1 MASTKAVDR
10 VWALHDFEA
19 ENPDEVSFKAGEC
32 IFVVEKDDEFGDGW
46 WQGTNESGH
55 TGLFPFTY
63 TTLDRNLALSA
74 KSGNATPDALGT
86 PQALGSCAKP
96 GVMHS
101 TMADI
106 DNALTE
112 LQSDRKPS
120 SPNGS
125 TSAAADGRAGG
136 AVGSNPNAHASRA
149 SFTSEPTDA
158 DDQSDNF
165 GESDNFANRAI
176 AARAALAANAQ
187 KNLANDAEREKQ
199 QEQSIRAEAQRRF
212 EQEEA
217 CQRQLLLQVEKERQ
231 TKLAAGE
238 LHPSEEKSKAAPIAG
253 VDMSDESDSE
263 GSVGLLD
270 DFQDKT
276 HSPLFGNL
284 APTPTEATA
293 AREIK
298 PPTSNLQGIVED
310 HVAATAKSPVQPQS
324 SLVQAETP
332 APAPL
337 TSNDLASSVTP
348 DVESAPTNTTAVAPV
363 SESTS
368 STVPALAAGAGAV
381 ALGSAAAAVANHE
394 RSANASTT
402 GSAAVPAAADDG
414 ARSVAGDSTRTG
426 TETGP
431 GTGVATGT
439 ATAATSIAAG
449 TNNDT
454 PRSST
459 PAASTPAAAAG
470 TKSPAPVS
478 ANIAGDPTEWG
489 VDQVVEWAHSKGWD
503 EASVVS
509 KFREHEISGDV
520 LLEMDINILKEI
532 EIVAFGK
539 RFQVANGIKEL
550 RSQVPGAVTTPGLS
564 QSAQNEGLGSPA
576 LIAPGAPGTSTY
588 SPYNPGSHNGS
599 NADGRSLSAR
609 MAETSLD
616 QSFAPTSSRP
626 GSFGGDRDSFGG
638 PAQAGGFGGQ
648 GFGGP
653 AGVAAWQ
660 AQQAGQLGHGS
671 RVPSGDVPLSPTS
684 TSQFGAM
691 QNPRYAPTSGAGAGA
706 GAGAGGPYEDKL
718 GALPTSPRKRE
729 STGSAGASEKNNRSS
744 FFGLGQR
751 NRKPPPNQ
759 AGRADS
765 VVGGPAS
772 SVGDD
777 DGRSSK
783 GTLSRLGFARSSRN
797 ISNQSSQ
804 SNFKDQISL
813 PTSSPHFD
821 SNGDTARRQRQ
832 STGGGMAPGMPGTSQ
847 QHQQHQ
853 QQANM
858 GMGMPTNARP
868 TSIGSAGPDAPPTP
882 SASAAAAAAAV
893 GAGAGVGTADGPVM
907 SRIQPVDLEG
917 WIKKKGERYNSWKP
931 RYLALKGPDLVILR
945 DPHAE
950 KIKGYVNMK
959 GYKVIA
965 DENTN
970 PGKYGFKILHETE
983 KPHYFSSEDPI
994 LVREWMKVLMKSTIG
1009 RDNSFPVISSYNNA
1023 TISLKEAQRMNP
1035 PPRPPSPTSRART
1048 QRAKVRPNPEQLT
1061 ARDAAILMN
1070 LTSAQPTKMDHH
1082 V

>member
-1 MASTKAVDR
+1 MASAKSVDR

-32 IFVVEKDDEFGDGW
+32 ILVVEKDDEYGDGW

-63 TTLDRNLALSA
+63 TTVDRNLALTA

-86 PQALGSCAKP
+86 PQPASSSTKP

-112 LQSDRKPS
+112 LQSDRKP
-120 SPNGS
+120 PTINGNGAS
-125 TSAAADGRAGG
+125 AGAAATAAIGVNAAAD
-136 AVGSNPNAHASRA
+136 SSRA
-149 SFTSEPTDA
+149 SFTSERTDA
-158 DDQSDNF
+158 DDHSDNF
-165 GESDNFANRAI
+165 GESDDFASRSVAAR

-187 KNLANDAEREKQ
+187 KNLANDAERQKQ
-199 QEQSIRAEAQRRF
+199 EEQRMRADAQREF
-212 EQEEA
+212 EQEEER
-217 CQRQLLLQVEKERQ
+217 QRVLLLEKEKERQ
-231 TKLAAGE
+231 AKLAAGE
-238 LHPSEEKSKAAPIAG
+238 IDLAEEKSKAAASIAG

-263 GSVGLLD
+263 GSVVGQLD

-284 APTPTEATA
+284 ASTPTEGVA
-293 AREIK
+293 AREIQ

-310 HVAATAKSPVQPQS
+310 EAARQPRS
-324 SLVQAETP
+324 YPKETP
-332 APAPL
+332 AESSAPASAPL
-337 TSNDLASSVTP
+337 TSNDFTS
-348 DVESAPTNTTAVAPV
+348 AVAPDAEAAKTV
-363 SESTS
+363 APPAQSYSNA
-368 STVPALAAGAGAV
+368 VPALAAGVGAV
-381 ALGSAAAAVANHE
+381 ALGGVAATAAAGGVTGHD
-394 RSANASTT
+394 RSANGPFVNDSVA
-402 GSAAVPAAADDG
+402 PAADESV
-414 ARSVAGDSTRTG
+414 RSVAGDSIRTG
-426 TETGP
+426 A

-439 ATAATSIAAG
+439 ATAATSIAAP
-449 TNNDT
+449 TNEDLPQT
-454 PRSST
+454 TSAT
-459 PAASTPAAAAG
+459 AAAG
-470 TKSPAPVS
+470 SKSPSAAAS
-478 ANIAGDPTEWG
+478 ANLPSDPTEWN
-489 VDQVVEWAHSKGWD
+489 VDHVVEWARSKGWD
-503 EASVVS
+503 ETAVVG

-532 EIVAFGK
+532 DILAFGK

-550 RSQVPGAVTTPGLS
+550 RAQVPGAVTTPGLS
-564 QSAQNEGLGSPA
+564 QPAQADGLGSPA
-576 LIAPGAPGTSTY
+576 IIAHGAGSATGTPSY
-588 SPYNPGSHNGS
+588 SPYTPGSHSGS
-599 NADGRSLSAR
+599 NADGRSLNAR

-616 QSFAPTSSRP
+616 QSFAAPSSSRP
-626 GSFGGDRDSFGG
+626 GSYRDERDRDSFGG
-638 PAQAGGFGGQ
+638 PNQGFGGGQ
-648 GFGGP
+648 GFGGA

-660 AQQAGQLGHGS
+660 AQQAGQSARSRQPSEGFVRGS
-671 RVPSGDVPLSPTS
+671 GEAPLSPTS
-684 TSQFGAM
+684 ASQFGM
-691 QNPRYAPTSGAGAGA
+691 SSPRYQPTGGAN
-706 GAGAGGPYEDKL
+706 EDRL

-729 STGSAGASEKNNRSS
+729 STGSAGTSEKSNRSS

-751 NRKPPPNQ
+751 NRKPPPGQ
-759 AGRADS
+759 AGSA
-765 VVGGPAS
+765 GGPGS
-772 SVGDD
+772 SGHDD
-777 DGRSSK
+777 EKSK

-797 ISNQSSQ
+797 ISSQSSQ
-804 SNFKDQISL
+804 SNIKEQISL

-832 STGGGMAPGMPGTSQ
+832 STGGATVMGAAG
-847 QHQQHQ
+847 
-853 QQANM
+853 M
-858 GMGMPTNARP
+858 GMGANARP
-868 TSIGSAGPDAPPTP
+868 TSIGSAGVDAAPTP
-882 SASAAAAAAAV
+882 SASAAGNAAAN
-893 GAGAGVGTADGPVM
+893 GPVM
-907 SRIQPVDLEG
+907 ARIQPVDLEG

-945 DPHAE
+945 DPRAE

-994 LVREWMKVLMKSTIG
+994 LVREWMKALMKSTIG
-1009 RDNSFPVISSYNNA
+1009 RDHSFPVISSYNNA

-1048 QRAKVRPNPEQLT
+1048 QRAKARPNPEQLT

-1070 LTSAQPTKMDHH
+1070 LTSGQPTRADDM
-1082 V
+1082 

>member
-32 IFVVEKDDEFGDGW
+32 ILVVEKDDEFGDGW
-46 WQGTNESGH
+46 WQGTNESGQ

-63 TTLDRNLALSA
+63 TTLDRSLALSA

-86 PQALGSCAKP
+86 PQGVGASAKP

-112 LQSDRKPS
+112 LQSDRKPPS
-120 SPNGS
+120 VNGS
-125 TSAAADGRAGG
+125 AAGG
-136 AVGSNPNAHASRA
+136 AGAGTVGSNPAADASRA
-149 SFTSEPTDA
+149 SFTSERTDA

-165 GESDNFANRAI
+165 GESDNFASRAI

-199 QEQSIRAEAQRRF
+199 EEQRRRAEAQRQF
-212 EQEEA
+212 EEEETR
-217 CQRQLLLQVEKERQ
+217 QRQLLLQVEKERQ
-231 TKLAAGE
+231 AKLAAGE
-238 LHPSEEKSKAAPIAG
+238 LDPAQDKVKEAPIAG

-284 APTPTEATA
+284 ASTPTQGTA

-310 HVAATAKSPVQPQS
+310 DAAAAKE
-324 SLVQAETP
+324 ETP
-332 APAPL
+332 ATTSAPASAPL
-337 TSNDLASSVTP
+337 TSNDFASSVQP
-348 DVESAPTNTTAVAPV
+348 DADAAASTIAVDPPV
-363 SESTS
+363 SETTS
-368 STVPALAAGAGAV
+368 SGIPALPAGAGAIAV
-381 ALGSAAAAVANHE
+381 GGGAPAALANHE
-394 RSANASTT
+394 RSADASAAE
-402 GSAAVPAAADDG
+402 SAAVPPTAADDS

-426 TETGP
+426 TETAP

-449 TNNDT
+449 TNDDA

-459 PAASTPAAAAG
+459 PATSAPAAATTAAASAAG
-470 TKSPAPVS
+470 SKSPVPAS
-478 ANIAGDPTEWG
+478 ANIAGDPTEWN
-489 VDQVVEWAHSKGWD
+489 VDQVVEWARSKGWD

-532 EIVAFGK
+532 DIVAFGK
-539 RFQVANGIKEL
+539 RFQVTNGIKEL

-564 QSAQNEGLGSPA
+564 QPGQNEGGLGSPA
-576 LIAPGAPGTSTY
+576 LIAPGGGGPGSASNTPSY
-588 SPYNPGSHNGS
+588 SPYNAGSNNGS

-638 PAQAGGFGGQ
+638 PAQGAFGGQ

-660 AQQAGQLGHGS
+660 AQQAGQQQHGPGS
-671 RVPSGDVPLSPTS
+671 RVPSEGFMRGSGDVPLSPTS

-691 QNPRYAPTSGAGAGA
+691 QSPRYAPTSGAG
-706 GAGAGGPYEDKL
+706 GPYDDKL
-718 GALPTSPRKRE
+718 SALPTSPRKRE
-729 STGSAGASEKNNRSS
+729 STGSAGATEKNNRSS

-751 NRKPPPNQ
+751 NRKPPPAQ

-765 VVGGPAS
+765 LVGGPAS

-797 ISNQSSQ
+797 ISSQSSQ

-832 STGGGMAPGMPGTSQ
+832 STGGIAPAPNTPGTPG
-847 QHQQHQ
+847 
-853 QQANM
+853 QAAM
-858 GMGMPTNARP
+858 GMGMSANARP

-882 SASAAAAAAAV
+882 CASAAAANT
-893 GAGAGVGTADGPVM
+893 AGAAADGPVM

-945 DPHAE
+945 DPRAE

-994 LVREWMKVLMKSTIG
+994 LVREWMKALMKSTIG
-1009 RDNSFPVISSYNNA
+1009 RDHSFPVISSYNNA

-1070 LTSAQPTKMDHH
+1070 LTSGQPTRMDDP
-1082 V
+1082 

>member
-1 MASTKAVDR
+1 MASPKSVDR

-32 IFVVEKDDEFGDGW
+32 ILVVEKDDEYGDGW

-63 TTLDRNLALSA
+63 TTIDRNLALSA

-86 PQALGSCAKP
+86 PQPASSSAKP

-120 SPNGS
+120 SVNANGAGAGAAAAAIGLN
-125 TSAAADGRAGG
+125 SAAD
-136 AVGSNPNAHASRA
+136 SSRA
-149 SFTSEPTDA
+149 SFTSERTDA

-165 GESDNFANRAI
+165 GESDDYATRSV

-187 KNLANDAEREKQ
+187 KNLANDAERQKQ
-199 QEQSIRAEAQRRF
+199 EEQRMRADAQREF
-212 EQEEA
+212 EEEEA
-217 CQRQLLLQVEKERQ
+217 RQRVLLLEKEKERQ
-231 TKLAAGE
+231 AKLAAGE
-238 LHPSEEKSKAAPIAG
+238 IDHAREKSKAAAPIAG

-263 GSVGLLD
+263 GSVVGQLD

-284 APTPTEATA
+284 ASTPTDGVA
-293 AREIK
+293 AREIQ
-298 PPTSNLQGIVED
+298 PPTSTLQGIVED
-310 HVAATAKSPVQPQS
+310 EALSQPRSQPN
-324 SLVQAETP
+324 ETP
-332 APAPL
+332 AESSAPASAPL
-337 TSNDLASSVTP
+337 TSNDFVS
-348 DVESAPTNTTAVAPV
+348 AVAPHAEAAETAALPA
-363 SESTS
+363 ESHS
-368 STVPALAAGAGAV
+368 HAAPALAAGVGAV
-381 ALGSAAAAVANHE
+381 ALGGVAAAATAAGVAGHD
-394 RSANASTT
+394 RSAN
-402 GSAAVPAAADDG
+402 GSFVNHSVAPAADESV
-414 ARSVAGDSTRTG
+414 RSIAGDSIRTG
-426 TETGP
+426 A
-431 GTGVATGT
+431 GTGVGTGT
-439 ATAATSIAAG
+439 ATAATSIAAP
-449 TNNDT
+449 TTEDLPPT
-454 PRSST
+454 TST
-459 PAASTPAAAAG
+459 AAA
-470 TKSPAPVS
+470 PANLPS
-478 ANIAGDPTEWG
+478 DPTEWN
-489 VDQVVEWAHSKGWD
+489 VDHVVEWARSKGWD
-503 EASVVS
+503 EAAVVG

-532 EIVAFGK
+532 DILAFGK

-550 RSQVPGAVTTPGLS
+550 RAQMPGAVTTPGLS
-564 QSAQNEGLGSPA
+564 QPAQADGLGSPA
-576 LIAPGAPGTSTY
+576 IIAPGAGSATGTPTY
-588 SPYNPGSHNGS
+588 SPYTPGSLNGS
-599 NADGRSLSAR
+599 NADGRSLNAR

-616 QSFAPTSSRP
+616 QGFAAAAPSSSRP
-626 GSFGGDRDSFGG
+626 GSYRDERDRDSFGG
-638 PAQAGGFGGQ
+638 PTPPGFGAAQ
-648 GFGGP
+648 GFGGA

-660 AQQAGQLGHGS
+660 AQQAGQGARS
-671 RVPSGDVPLSPTS
+671 RQPSEGFMRGSGDAPLSPTS
-684 TSQFGAM
+684 ASQFGM
-691 QNPRYAPTSGAGAGA
+691 SSPRYQPTGGAN
-706 GAGAGGPYEDKL
+706 EDRL

-729 STGSAGASEKNNRSS
+729 STGSAGTSEKNNRTS

-751 NRKPPPNQ
+751 NRKPPPGQ
-759 AGRADS
+759 AGG
-765 VVGGPAS
+765 VGGPGS
-772 SVGDD
+772 SGHDEEK
-777 DGRSSK
+777 SK

-797 ISNQSSQ
+797 ISSQSSQ
-804 SNFKDQISL
+804 SNMKEQISL

-832 STGGGMAPGMPGTSQ
+832 STGAATAMGAAGVAGAAAGV
-847 QHQQHQ
+847 
-853 QQANM
+853 
-858 GMGMPTNARP
+858 GMGANARP
-868 TSIGSAGPDAPPTP
+868 TSIGSAGVDATPTP
-882 SASAAAAAAAV
+882 SAAGAAAGGNAAAN
-893 GAGAGVGTADGPVM
+893 GPVM
-907 SRIQPVDLEG
+907 ARIQPVDLEG

-945 DPHAE
+945 DPCAE

-994 LVREWMKVLMKSTIG
+994 LVREWMKALMKSTIG
-1009 RDNSFPVISSYNNA
+1009 RDHSFPVISSYNNA

-1048 QRAKVRPNPEQLT
+1048 QRAKARPNPEQLT

-1070 LTSAQPTKMDHH
+1070 LTSGQPTRADDL
-1082 V
+1082 

>member
-1 MASTKAVDR
+1 MASAKSVDR

-32 IFVVEKDDEFGDGW
+32 ILVVEKDDEYGDGW
-46 WQGTNESGH
+46 WQGTNENGH

-63 TTLDRNLALSA
+63 TTIDRNLALSA

-86 PQALGSCAKP
+86 PQGVPSSTKP

-112 LQSDRKPS
+112 LQSDRKPPS
-120 SPNGS
+120 INGGGTS
-125 TSAAADGRAGG
+125 TATLTSKPAAD
-136 AVGSNPNAHASRA
+136 SSRA
-149 SFTSEPTDA
+149 SFTSERTDA

-165 GESDNFANRAI
+165 GESDDFASRSV

-187 KNLANDAEREKQ
+187 KNLANDAERVKLE
-199 QEQSIRAEAQRRF
+199 EQRMRAEAQRQF
-212 EQEEA
+212 EEEEA
-217 CQRQLLLQVEKERQ
+217 RQRELLLEVEKERQ
-231 TKLAAGE
+231 AKLAAGE
-238 LHPSEEKSKAAPIAG
+238 IDPAEEKSKAAPIAG

-263 GSVGLLD
+263 GSVGALD

-284 APTPTEATA
+284 ASTPTDGVA
-293 AREIK
+293 AREIE

-310 HVAATAKSPVQPQS
+310 SRPKRQETP
-324 SLVQAETP
+324 AEASAP

-337 TSNDLASSVTP
+337 TSNDFASTVTP
-348 DVESAPTNTTAVAPV
+348 DAKIATSAAPA

-368 STVPALAAGAGAV
+368 TSTPVLAAGAGAV
-381 ALGSAAAAVANHE
+381 ALGGAAAAGLASGHD
-394 RSANASTT
+394 RSANASVTE
-402 GSAAVPAAADDG
+402 SATPAGDDS
-414 ARSVAGDSTRTG
+414 ARSVAGDSFRTG
-426 TETGP
+426 T
-431 GTGVATGT
+431 GTGTATGT
-439 ATAATSIAAG
+439 ATAATSIAA
-449 TNNDT
+449 
-454 PRSST
+454 
-459 PAASTPAAAAG
+459 PANQESPITAAP
-470 TKSPAPVS
+470 KSPAPVS
-478 ANIAGDPTEWG
+478 ANLAGDPTEWN
-489 VDQVVEWAHSKGWD
+489 VDQVVEWARSKNWD
-503 EASVVS
+503 EAAVVS

-532 EIVAFGK
+532 DILAFGK

-550 RSQVPGAVTTPGLS
+550 RAQVPGAVTTPGLS
-564 QSAQNEGLGSPA
+564 QPTPTEGLGSPA
-576 LIAPGAPGTSTY
+576 LIAPAGPGSASNTPSY
-588 SPYNPGSHNGS
+588 SPYNTGSHNGS

-616 QSFAPTSSRP
+616 QSFAPPSSSRP
-626 GSFGGDRDSFGG
+626 GSYGGDRDRDSFGG
-638 PAQAGGFGGQ
+638 PAQAFSGQ

-660 AQQAGQLGHGS
+660 AQQAGQGHGS
-671 RVPSGDVPLSPTS
+671 RNPSDGFVRGSGEAPLSPTS
-684 TSQFGAM
+684 TSQFGLTS
-691 QNPRYAPTSGAGAGA
+691 PRYAPTAGA
-706 GAGAGGPYEDKL
+706 YDDKL

-751 NRKPPPNQ
+751 NRKPPPPQ
-759 AGRADS
+759 AGGA
-765 VVGGPAS
+765 GGPPS
-772 SVGDD
+772 SLGHDED
-777 DGRSSK
+777 RGNK

-797 ISNQSSQ
+797 ISSQSSQ
-804 SNFKDQISL
+804 SNIKDQISL

-821 SNGDTARRQRQ
+821 SNGDTVRRQRQ
-832 STGGGMAPGMPGTSQ
+832 STGGATAMMNAPGTPG
-847 QHQQHQ
+847 
-853 QQANM
+853 A
-858 GMGMPTNARP
+858 GGGGAMGMPANARP
-868 TSIGSAGPDAPPTP
+868 TSIGSAGADAPPTP
-882 SASAAAAAAAV
+882 SAAAASGNVAAS
-893 GAGAGVGTADGPVM
+893 GPVM

-945 DPHAE
+945 DPRAE

-994 LVREWMKVLMKSTIG
+994 LVREWMKALMKSTIG
-1009 RDNSFPVISSYNNA
+1009 RDHSFPVISSYNNA

-1048 QRAKVRPNPEQLT
+1048 QRAKARPNPEQLT

-1070 LTSAQPTKMDHH
+1070 LTGGTATKADEL
-1082 V
+1082 

>member
-1 MASTKAVDR
+1 MASAASVDR

-32 IFVVEKDDEFGDGW
+32 ILVVEKDDEYGDGW
-46 WQGTNESGH
+46 WQGTNENGH

-86 PQALGSCAKP
+86 PLPSGDKP

-112 LQSDRKPS
+112 FQSDRKPPS
-120 SPNGS
+120 VNGS
-125 TSAAADGRAGG
+125 TAGAAAALG
-136 AVGSNPNAHASRA
+136 VNPAADTSRA
-149 SFTSEPTDA
+149 SFNSERTDA
-158 DDQSDNF
+158 DDQSDHI
-165 GESDNFANRAI
+165 GESDDFATRSI

-187 KNLANDAEREKQ
+187 KNIASDAERQKQ
-199 QEQSIRAEAQRRF
+199 EEQRMRAQAQRDF
-212 EQEEA
+212 EEEEA
-217 CQRQLLLQVEKERQ
+217 RQRELLLEKEKERQ
-231 TKLAAGE
+231 AKLAAGE
-238 LHPSEEKSKAAPIAG
+238 LDPAEEKSKPAPIAG

-263 GSVGLLD
+263 GSVGPLD

-284 APTPTEATA
+284 ASTPTEGVA

-298 PPTSNLQGIVED
+298 PPTSNLQEIVED
-310 HVAATAKSPVQPQS
+310 QALPPQPQTQS
-324 SLVQAETP
+324 IETP
-332 APAPL
+332 AAVSAPASAPL
-337 TSNDLASSVTP
+337 VSNDFTP
-348 DVESAPTNTTAVAPV
+348 SVAPDTNLAPV
-363 SESTS
+363 AAPEADS
-368 STVPALAAGAGAV
+368 SSIPAPALAAGVGAV
-381 ALGSAAAAVANHE
+381 ALGGAAAASAGVASHD
-394 RSANASTT
+394 RSANASSVIDH
-402 GSAAVPAAADDG
+402 GPPAADESV
-414 ARSVAGDSTRTG
+414 RSIAGDSIQTG
-426 TETGP
+426 T
-431 GTGVATGT
+431 GTGAATGT
-439 ATAATSIAAG
+439 ATAATSIAAP
-449 TNNDT
+449 TNEDVIQ
-454 PRSST
+454 SSAANGSAAA
-459 PAASTPAAAAG
+459 PAATKPLAAASG
-470 TKSPAPVS
+470 NLPS
-478 ANIAGDPTEWG
+478 DPTEWN
-489 VDQVVEWAHSKGWD
+489 VDHVVEWARSKGWD
-503 EASVVS
+503 EAAVVS

-532 EIVAFGK
+532 DILAFGK

-550 RSQVPGAVTTPGLS
+550 RAQMPGVATTPGVS
-564 QSAQNEGLGSPA
+564 QPNQDGLGSPA
-576 LIAPGAPGTSTY
+576 MIAPGTPTY
-588 SPYNPGSHNGS
+588 SPYNAASHSGS

-616 QSFAPTSSRP
+616 QSVAPSSNRP
-626 GSFGGDRDSFGG
+626 DSYRDDPRDSFGG
-638 PAQAGGFGGQ
+638 PAQSFGGQ
-648 GFGGP
+648 GFGGA

-660 AQQAGQLGHGS
+660 AQQAAGQGYGS
-671 RVPSGDVPLSPTS
+671 RQPSEGFTRGPGDAPLSTPPINH
-684 TSQFGAM
+684 SQFGM
-691 QNPRYAPTSGAGAGA
+691 QNPRYVPTNGAAN
-706 GAGAGGPYEDKL
+706 EDRL

-729 STGSAGASEKNNRSS
+729 STGSAGASEKTNRSS

-751 NRKPPPNQ
+751 NRKPPPKQ
-759 AGRADS
+759 AGP
-765 VVGGPAS
+765 GS
-772 SVGDD
+772 SGHDD
-777 DGRSSK
+777 DRGSSK

-797 ISNQSSQ
+797 ISSQSSQ
-804 SNFKDQISL
+804 SNIKEQISL

-832 STGGGMAPGMPGTSQ
+832 STGGATIMGTPGTPGTP
-847 QHQQHQ
+847 
-853 QQANM
+853 
-858 GMGMPTNARP
+858 GMGMPANARP
-868 TSIGSAGPDAPPTP
+868 TSIGSAGADAQGAPP
-882 SASAAAAAAAV
+882 SAAAAGDAAAN
-893 GAGAGVGTADGPVM
+893 GPVM

-945 DPHAE
+945 DPRAE

-994 LVREWMKVLMKSTIG
+994 LVREWMKALMKSTIG
-1009 RDNSFPVISSYNNA
+1009 RDHSFPVISSYNNA
-1023 TISLKEAQRMNP
+1023 TISLKEAQKMNP

-1048 QRAKVRPNPEQLT
+1048 QRAKARPNPEQLT

-1070 LTSAQPTKMDHH
+1070 LTSGQPTKADDL
-1082 V
+1082 

>member
-19 ENPDEVSFKAGEC
+19 ENPDEVSFKAGES
-32 IFVVEKDDEFGDGW
+32 ILVVEKDDEFGDGW
-46 WQGTNESGH
+46 WQGTNQSGH

-74 KSGNATPDALGT
+74 KSDNATPNALGT
-86 PQALGSCAKP
+86 PQALGSCPKP

-101 TMADI
+101 TMTDI

-112 LQSDRKPS
+112 LQSDRKS
-120 SPNGS
+120 SSLNGS
-125 TSAAADGRAGG
+125 TSPAAHAPAGG
-136 AVGSNPNAHASRA
+136 TVGSNPNAHASRA

-158 DDQSDNF
+158 DDQSDNLA
-165 GESDNFANRAI
+165 ESDNFANRAI

-199 QEQSIRAEAQRRF
+199 QEQRIRAEARRQF

-231 TKLAAGE
+231 AKLAAGE
-238 LHPSEEKSKAAPIAG
+238 LHPSEEKSKAPPIAG

-263 GSVGLLD
+263 GSVGFLD

-284 APTPTEATA
+284 APTPTDAMA

-298 PPTSNLQGIVED
+298 PPTSHLQGIVED
-310 HVAATAKSPVQPQS
+310 HLAATAKSPVQPQS

-332 APAPL
+332 ALAPL
-337 TSNDLASSVTP
+337 TSNDFASLLTP
-348 DVESAPTNTTAVAPV
+348 DVECAPTNTTAVAPV
-363 SESTS
+363 SQSTS
-368 STVPALAAGAGAV
+368 STLPAL
-381 ALGSAAAAVANHE
+381 AAAAVANHE

-414 ARSVAGDSTRTG
+414 ARSVAGDSTRIG

-431 GTGVATGT
+431 GTGIATGT

-449 TNNDT
+449 TDNDT

-459 PAASTPAAAAG
+459 PAVSTPATAAG

-489 VDQVVEWAHSKGWD
+489 VDQVVEWARSKGWD

-564 QSAQNEGLGSPA
+564 QSVQNEGLGSPA

-648 GFGGP
+648 GFAGP

-660 AQQAGQLGHGS
+660 AQQAGQLAHGS
-671 RVPSGDVPLSPTS
+671 RVPSGDVSLSPTS

-691 QNPRYAPTSGAGAGA
+691 QNPRYAPTS

-759 AGRADS
+759 AARADS

-783 GTLSRLGFARSSRN
+783 GTLSRLGFARSSKN

-847 QHQQHQ
+847 QHQQ
-853 QQANM
+853 QANM

-882 SASAAAAAAAV
+882 SASAAAV
-893 GAGAGVGTADGPVM
+893 GAGAGTGTADGPVM

-945 DPHAE
+945 DPHAD
-950 KIKGYVNMK
+950 KIKGYVNMN

-994 LVREWMKVLMKSTIG
+994 LVREWMKMLMKSTIG
-1009 RDNSFPVISSYNNA
+1009 RDHSFPVISSYNYA
-1023 TISLKEAQRMNP
+1023 TICLKEAQRMNP

-1070 LTSAQPTKMDHH
+1070 LTSAQPTKMDRH

>member
-32 IFVVEKDDEFGDGW
+32 ILVVEKDDEFGDGW
-46 WQGTNESGH
+46 WQGTNQSGH

-63 TTLDRNLALSA
+63 TTLDRSLALSA

-86 PQALGSCAKP
+86 PQGVGSSARP

-112 LQSDRKPS
+112 LQSDRKPPS
-120 SPNGS
+120 VNGS
-125 TSAAADGRAGG
+125 SSAAAAAAAGVG
-136 AVGSNPNAHASRA
+136 AVGSNPAADASRA
-149 SFTSEPTDA
+149 SFTSERTDA

-165 GESDNFANRAI
+165 GESDNFASRAI

-199 QEQSIRAEAQRRF
+199 EEQRMRAEAQRQF
-212 EQEEA
+212 EEEEA
-217 CQRQLLLQVEKERQ
+217 RQCQLLLEVEKERQ
-231 TKLAAGE
+231 AKLAAGQ
-238 LHPSEEKSKAAPIAG
+238 LDPSEEKTKAAPIAG

-284 APTPTEATA
+284 ASTPTEGVA

-310 HVAATAKSPVQPQS
+310 DAAAKSPAQQQA
-324 SLVQAETP
+324 SLAKQETP
-332 APAPL
+332 AATSAPASAPL
-337 TSNDLASSVTP
+337 TSTDLASSVQP
-348 DVESAPTNTTAVAPV
+348 DADTAATTAAVVPA

-368 STVPALAAGAGAV
+368 KSVPALAAGAGAIAV
-381 ALGSAAAAVANHE
+381 GGAAAAAAAVANHE
-394 RSANASTT
+394 QSTNASATE
-402 GSAAVPAAADDG
+402 SAAVPSAADDS

-449 TNNDT
+449 TNDDA

-459 PAASTPAAAAG
+459 PAMSTPAPAPAAAAPAG
-470 TKSPAPVS
+470 AKSPAPVS

-489 VDQVVEWAHSKGWD
+489 VDQVVEWARSRGWD

-532 EIVAFGK
+532 DIVAFGK

-564 QSAQNEGLGSPA
+564 QPAQNEGLGSPA
-576 LIAPGAPGTSTY
+576 LIAPGGPGSASNTPSY
-588 SPYNPGSHNGS
+588 SPYNAGSHNGS

-638 PAQAGGFGGQ
+638 PAQGGFGGQ

-660 AQQAGQLGHGS
+660 AQQAGQQGHGS
-671 RVPSGDVPLSPTS
+671 RVPSEGLMRGSGDVPLSPTS
-684 TSQFGAM
+684 TTQFGAM
-691 QNPRYAPTSGAGAGA
+691 PSPRYAPTSA
-706 GAGAGGPYEDKL
+706 AGGPYDDKL

-751 NRKPPPNQ
+751 NRKPPPAQ

-777 DGRSSK
+777 DGRSGK

-797 ISNQSSQ
+797 ISSQSSQ

-832 STGGGMAPGMPGTSQ
+832 STGAMAPNTPGTPGQAAMGAGMP
-847 QHQQHQ
+847 
-853 QQANM
+853 A
-858 GMGMPTNARP
+858 NARP
-868 TSIGSAGPDAPPTP
+868 TSIGSAGPDAPPTS
-882 SASAAAAAAAV
+882 SASATA
-893 GAGAGVGTADGPVM
+893 AGAAADGPVM

-945 DPHAE
+945 DPRAE

-994 LVREWMKVLMKSTIG
+994 LFEG
-1009 RDNSFPVISSYNNA
+1009 GAEDESS
-1023 TISLKEAQRMNP
+1023 S
-1035 PPRPPSPTSRART
+1035 
-1048 QRAKVRPNPEQLT
+1048 
-1061 ARDAAILMN
+1061 
-1070 LTSAQPTKMDHH
+1070 
-1082 V
+1082 

>member
-1 MASTKAVDR
+1 MASGNSVDR

-32 IFVVEKDDEFGDGW
+32 ILVVEKDDDYGDGW

-74 KSGNATPDALGT
+74 TSGNATPDALGT
-86 PQALGSCAKP
+86 PVTANSKP
-96 GVMHS
+96 GVMHT

-112 LQSDRKPS
+112 LQSDHKTPGVTS
-120 SPNGS
+120 SG
-125 TSAAADGRAGG
+125 TRAV
-136 AVGSNPNAHASRA
+136 ALGSNPAADMSRA
-149 SFTSEPTDA
+149 SFTSERTDA

-165 GESDNFANRAI
+165 GESDDFASRSI
-176 AARAALAANAQ
+176 ATRAALAANAQ
-187 KNLANDAEREKQ
+187 KNLASDAERQKQ
-199 QEQSIRAEAQRRF
+199 EEQRRRAKAQREF
-212 EQEEA
+212 EEEEA
-217 CQRQLLLQVEKERQ
+217 RQRELLLEREKERQ
-231 TKLAAGE
+231 LKLAAGE
-238 LHPSEEKSKAAPIAG
+238 IDPSEEKSKAAPIAG

-263 GSVGLLD
+263 GSVVGALD

-284 APTPTEATA
+284 TSTSTEGLA

-298 PPTSNLQGIVED
+298 SPTSNLHEIIENQ
-310 HVAATAKSPVQPQS
+310 ASPSQPALQ
-324 SLVQAETP
+324 VKETP
-332 APAPL
+332 AQSFAPASAPLVSEDFAPSVAPDANTAPSANPQFDPAVDPAPVL
-337 TSNDLASSVTP
+337 AARVGDVALGGAAASAVAGVANHDRSTNASSVI
-348 DVESAPTNTTAVAPV
+348 EHAP
-363 SESTS
+363 
-368 STVPALAAGAGAV
+368 
-381 ALGSAAAAVANHE
+381 
-394 RSANASTT
+394 
-402 GSAAVPAAADDG
+402 PAADESV
-414 ARSVAGDSTRTG
+414 RSIAGDSNHTG
-426 TETGP
+426 T
-431 GTGVATGT
+431 GTGLATGT
-439 ATAATSIAAG
+439 ATAATSIAAPA
-449 TNNDT
+449 NEDSIQ
-454 PRSST
+454 SSS
-459 PAASTPAAAAG
+459 AAVYAP
-470 TKSPAPVS
+470 KSVVTVS
-478 ANIAGDPTEWG
+478 ASLPDDPTEWN
-489 VDQVVEWAHSKGWD
+489 VDHVVEWARSKGWD
-503 EASVVS
+503 EVAVVS

-532 EIVAFGK
+532 DILAFGK

-550 RSQVPGAVTTPGLS
+550 RAQKPVAVTTPGV
-564 QSAQNEGLGSPA
+564 AQPAPTDSLGSPA
-576 LIAPGAPGTSTY
+576 IIASGAGSATGTPTY
-588 SPYNPGSHNGS
+588 SPYNTGSNNGS

-616 QSFAPTSSRP
+616 QSLAPSSSRP
-626 GSFGGDRDSFGG
+626 ESYGGDRDRDSFGG
-638 PAQAGGFGGQ
+638 PAQAFGGQ
-648 GFGGP
+648 GFGGA

-660 AQQAGQLGHGS
+660 AQQAGQTIGS
-671 RVPSGDVPLSPTS
+671 RHLSDGFPRGSGDAPLSPPAG
-684 TSQFGAM
+684 TSQFGMSSA
-691 QNPRYAPTSGAGAGA
+691 RYAPTNGIAN
-706 GAGAGGPYEDKL
+706 EDRL

-729 STGSAGASEKNNRSS
+729 STGSAGTLEKNNRSS

-759 AGRADS
+759 AGGA
-765 VVGGPAS
+765 GGPGS
-772 SVGDD
+772 ISHEDD
-777 DGRSSK
+777 RGSNK

-797 ISNQSSQ
+797 ISSQSSQ
-804 SNFKDQISL
+804 SNIKEHISL

-821 SNGDTARRQRQ
+821 QNGDTARRQRQ
-832 STGGGMAPGMPGTSQ
+832 STGGTTAMGSPGTPGTL
-847 QHQQHQ
+847 
-853 QQANM
+853 
-858 GMGMPTNARP
+858 GMGMPTNVRP
-868 TSIGSAGPDAPPTP
+868 TSIGSAGAG
-882 SASAAAAAAAV
+882 SQAVAST
-893 GAGAGVGTADGPVM
+893 AGAGTNAAASGPVM

-945 DPHAE
+945 DPRAE

-994 LVREWMKVLMKSTIG
+994 LVREWMKALMKSTIG
-1009 RDNSFPVISSYNNA
+1009 RDHNFPVISSYNNA

-1048 QRAKVRPNPEQLT
+1048 QRAKARPNPEQLT

-1070 LTSAQPTKMDHH
+1070 LTSGQPTKPDDL
-1082 V
+1082 